1 MNQFGH
7 HMHFLQFKQVLT
19 FIYALKIHFCD
30 YFLFSQVS
38 RSGPKFQKGQG
49 PRRKKSQDSERTLSG
64 PRVVITEEEG
74 FICKLAQPKGADG
87 SRPSD

>member
-1 MNQFGH
+1 MNQFGV

-19 FIYALKIHFCD
+19 FIYALKIDFCD

-49 PRRKKSQDSERTLSG
+49 PRRKKSQDTDYYTDCGLIHIF
-64 PRVVITEEEG
+64 PEG
-74 FICKLAQPKGADG
+74 SLVKWP
-87 SRPSD
+87 SRRGVLKS